1 MPSFTLF
8 RAKKAKEENRNIGVN
23 GRPIILN
30 NKEEIQLVEAIV
42 DADIAGK
49 PLPYKQLREVVQ

>member
-1 MPSFTLF
+1 LF